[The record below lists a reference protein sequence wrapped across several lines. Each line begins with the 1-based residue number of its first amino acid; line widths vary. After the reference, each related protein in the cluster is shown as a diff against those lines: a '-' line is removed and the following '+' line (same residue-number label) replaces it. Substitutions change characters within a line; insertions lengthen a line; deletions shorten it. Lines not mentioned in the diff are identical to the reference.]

1 MIPAAAQSKRT
12 DREPNRTGVTGY
24 IGGSAFAYIY
34 RAHSDW
40 EYTLL
45 VRNEERAKPVKEQYQ
60 NVNFVYGGLDDA
72 QVVEKAAADADIV
85 VHTADSSDHEAGA
98 KAIAKGL
105 KEGHSADKPGYWIHT
120 SGTSILTWYDVENK
134 RYGREPLAEQKY
146 HDIDDIDR
154 ILSLPDQADHRVVD
168 KIVQASNSDAVKI
181 AIVAPPTI
189 YGTGSGPGNT
199 RSIQVPNMVKG
210 TLEKGF
216 APIVGIGKTEWDN
229 VHIDDLSDL
238 FVNLVDATQ
247 DSSKRENTEIFGL
260 HAYYFTENGSHAWAD
275 IAHWVADEASRQGYL
290 PEGLTKSVSER
301 EVELMNGISTPSYG
315 LNSKGVA
322 ERARKYLGWQ
332 PKGHSLKD
340 EISEL
345 KLDNSI
351 VMEYYP
357 FRPQYGTGGYP
368 YFGSCRGRNKAERAG
383 ESTASMNRPS
393 IEAKKIWKRVGA
405 KMRFA
410 QRHENRWLTGPP
422 HIGTTYSCVATYEGS
437 NVEIIA
443 NEQGSFTTPSFVSFT
458 DKERLIGEAAKNN
471 AAMNPINTVFDAKR
485 LIGRRF
491 DDPTVKKDIE
501 SWPFK
506 VVDDNGQPKIQV
518 EYLGETKTFSA
529 QEISAMVL
537 LKMKEIAEVKLG
549 KKVEKAVITV
559 PAYFNDNQRQ
569 ATKDAGAISGL
580 NVLRIINEPT
590 AAAIAYG
597 LGSNKSEKERNVL
610 IYDLGGG
617 TFDVS
622 LLNIQGGV
630 FTVKATAGDTHLGGQ
645 DFDTNLL
652 DHCKKEFTRKS
663 KKDLSGDARALRRL
677 RTACERA
684 KRTLSSGAQATIE
697 IDSLFDGEDFTMTIT
712 RARFE
717 DLNAKA
723 FSGTLEPVAQ
733 VLKDAAIEKSAVDEI
748 VLVGGST
755 RIPKIQKLL
764 SEFFNGK
771 KLEKSINPDEAVA
784 WGAAVQAGI
793 LSGKATSAETSDLL
807 LLDVIPLSLGV
818 AMEGNIFAPVV
829 PRGTTVPTLKK
840 RSFTTV
846 ADNQQTVQ
854 FPVFQGERVNCEDN
868 TSLGE
873 FTLAPIPPMR
883 AGEAVLEVVF
893 EVDVNGLLK
902 VTATEKTSG
911 RSANISISNSVGKL
925 STGEI
930 EKMISDAEAFKSND
944 EAFSKRF
951 EAKQSLESYIGR
963 VEEIVSDPTLSLKLK
978 RGQKDKIESTISDAM
993 AALEL
998 NESSADDLKKQE
1010 LALKRLVTKAMSS
1023 R

>member
-1 MIPAAAQSKRT
+1 M
-12 DREPNRTGVTGY
+12 
-24 IGGSAFAYIY
+24 
-34 RAHSDW
+34 
-40 EYTLL
+40 
-45 VRNEERAKPVKEQYQ
+45 
-60 NVNFVYGGLDDA
+60 
-72 QVVEKAAADADIV
+72 
-85 VHTADSSDHEAGA
+85 
-98 KAIAKGL
+98 
-105 KEGHSADKPGYWIHT
+105 
-120 SGTSILTWYDVENK
+120 
-134 RYGREPLAEQKY
+134 
-146 HDIDDIDR
+146 
-154 ILSLPDQADHRVVD
+154 
-168 KIVQASNSDAVKI
+168 
-181 AIVAPPTI
+181 
-189 YGTGSGPGNT
+189 
-199 RSIQVPNMVKG
+199 
-210 TLEKGF
+210 
-216 APIVGIGKTEWDN
+216 
-229 VHIDDLSDL
+229 
-238 FVNLVDATQ
+238 
-247 DSSKRENTEIFGL
+247 
-260 HAYYFTENGSHAWAD
+260 
-275 IAHWVADEASRQGYL
+275 ADEVYDGAI
-290 PEGLTKSVSER
+290 
-301 EVELMNGISTPSYG
+301 GID
-315 LNSKGVA
+315 L
-322 ERARKYLGWQ
+322 
-332 PKGHSLKD
+332 
-340 EISEL
+340 
-345 KLDNSI
+345 
-351 VMEYYP
+351 
-357 FRPQYGTGGYP
+357 
-368 YFGSCRGRNKAERAG
+368 
-383 ESTASMNRPS
+383 
-393 IEAKKIWKRVGA
+393 
-405 KMRFA
+405 
-410 QRHENRWLTGPP
+410 
-422 HIGTTYSCVATYEGS
+422 GTTYSCVATYEGT

-458 DKERLIGEAAKNN
+458 DKERLIGEAAKNQ
-471 AAMNPINTVFDAKR
+471 AAMNPVNTVFDVKR

-506 VVDDNGQPKIQV
+506 VVDEGGNPKVQV
-518 EYLGETKTFSA
+518 EYLGETKTFSP
-529 QEISAMVL
+529 QEVSSM
-537 LKMKEIAEVKLG
+537 MKEIAEVKIG

-569 ATKDAGAISGL
+569 ATKDAGAIAGL

-597 LGSNKSEKERNVL
+597 LGAGKSGKERNVL

-652 DHCKKEFTRKS
+652 DHCKKDFQRKT
-663 KKDLSGDARALRRL
+663 KKDLSGDPRALRRL

-684 KRTLSSGAQATIE
+684 KRTLSSGAQTTIE
-697 IDSLFDGEDFTMTIT
+697 IDSLFDGEDYTTQLT

-733 VLKDAAIEKSAVDEI
+733 VLKDAGIEKSGVDEI

-755 RIPKIQKLL
+755 RIPRIQKLL
-764 SEFFNGK
+764 SEFFDGK

-784 WGAAVQAGI
+784 YGAAVQAGI

-807 LLDVIPLSLGV
+807 LLDVCPLSLGV

-829 PRGTTVPTLKK
+829 PRGNTLLLLLGWACLCAPAWKNGIYKAIFTDKSVFDAVFLSVGLDYCTALYNAIQSPSPPDVGFFKRLPTSSKGIWGVYALVFKKDDDIPLVYIGSATESQRGVWSRWCNYDRYLNTKKGQDLIPDNVIRALEDGYRITHRGVLLSCPIPTPANVPRFRLLLVVLEATLSFLFWTMASREKDYKIGSCCPWSLDDFTYHGLCSHNPLIEMVAGNFDLSTEQLETIAAEVREKNRQYHKVNYQRRKVEDREGLREEWTRAHAKQRALPLDARNAPLRRYAKK
-840 RSFTTV
+840 VKDSGKIRCDVCLLNFAKVTELRRHNTSKRHLQKVAKKERGEVDAFFCDICQTFTTV

-854 FPVFQGERVNCEDN
+854 FPVYQGERVNCEDN

-893 EVDVNGLLK
+893 EVDVNGILK

-911 RSANISISNSVGKL
+911 RSANITISNSVGKL
-925 STGEI
+925 SSHEI
-930 EKMISDAEAFKSND
+930 ENMISDAEKFKSND

-951 EAKQSLESYIGR
+951 EAKQQLESYIGR
-963 VEEIVSDPTLSLKLK
+963 VEEIISDPTLSLKLK
-978 RGQKDKIESTISDAM
+978 RGQKDKIEQQVSEAM
-993 AALEL
+993 AALEITDAG
-998 NESSADDLKKQE
+998 ADDLKKQE